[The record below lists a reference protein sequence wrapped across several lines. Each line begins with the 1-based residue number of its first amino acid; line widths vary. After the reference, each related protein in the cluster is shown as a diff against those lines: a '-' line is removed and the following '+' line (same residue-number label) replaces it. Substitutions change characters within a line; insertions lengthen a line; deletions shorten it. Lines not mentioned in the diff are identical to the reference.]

1 MLWGP
6 SDVAYPGGIDAAT
19 DLHATIWGAG
29 PRAVL
34 VHGSMSFGE
43 LAFSEQRP
51 LGERWRLELL
61 DRRGYGTSPARA
73 GRVDF
78 DEDARELAALLD
90 EPAHLLG
97 HSYGGVVCLLAAAL
111 RPGGVRSLTVI
122 EPPAFAIARGDPA
135 VEEVVARI
143 GRHFA
148 AGQRLDEEAFLDG
161 FLRAWGFDRLAPR
174 TLAARARRGV
184 RSSMTERMPWEA
196 AIPLD
201 RLAAAGV
208 PVMVARGAWDAVE
221 PAARER
227 AGAAFAAVCDV
238 LVARLGAELAVFPG
252 AAHQPQLLGAPFN
265 DRVEAFWLRA
275 SEPA

>member
-6 SDVAYPGGIDAAT
+6 SDVAYAGGIETAT

-61 DRRGYGTSPARA
+61 DRRGYGRSPERA

-78 DEDARELAALLD
+78 DDDARDLAAFLGD
-90 EPAHLLG
+90 PAHLVG
-97 HSYGGVVCLLAAAL
+97 HSYGGLVCLLAAAL
-111 RPGGVRSLTVI
+111 RPQGVRSLTVV
-122 EPPAFAIARGDPA
+122 EPPAFAVARGNPA
-135 VEEVVARI
+135 VEAIVARI
-143 GRHFA
+143 DRHFA
-148 AGQRLDEEAFLDG
+148 EGQGLTEEAFIEG
-161 FLRAWGFDRLAPR
+161 FLRAWGFDDVPPR
-174 TLAARARRGV
+174 TLAPRARRGV

-196 AIPLD
+196 GIPPEA
-201 RLAAAGV
+201 LAAAGV
-208 PVMVARGAWDAVE
+208 PVLVARGAWDEVE
-221 PAARER
+221 PAARDL
-227 AGAAFAAVCDV
+227 AGTAFAAVCDV

-252 AAHQPQLLGAPFN
+252 AAHQPQLLGRPFN
-265 DRVEAFWLRA
+265 DRVEAFWREA

>member
-6 SDVAYPGGIDAAT
+6 SDVAYPGGIEAAT
-19 DLHATIWGAG
+19 DLHATIWGDG

-43 LAFSEQRP
+43 LAFSAQRP
-51 LGERWRLELL
+51 LADRWRLELL
-61 DRRGYGTSPARA
+61 DRRGYGTSPERP

-78 DEDARELAALLD
+78 AKDARELAALLD

-97 HSYGGVVCLLAAAL
+97 HSYGGLVCLLAAAL
-111 RPGGVRSLTVI
+111 RPEGTRSLIVI

-135 VEEVVARI
+135 AEEIVARI
-143 GRHFA
+143 DRHFA
-148 AGQRLDEEAFLDG
+148 AGQSLGEEAFLEG
-161 FLRAWGFDRLAPR
+161 FLRAWGFEQLPPR
-174 TLAARARRGV
+174 TLARRARRGV

-196 AIPLD
+196 EIPLEA
-201 RLAAAGV
+201 LAAADL
-208 PVMVARGAWDAVE
+208 PVLVARGAWDAVE
-221 PAARER
+221 PGARDL
-227 AGAAFAAVCDV
+227 AGAAFAAVCDA
-238 LVARLGAELAVFPG
+238 LVARLGAELAVFPD

-265 DRVEAFWLRA
+265 DRVEAFWQA